1 MKERGG
7 NIMKDNY
14 DFDNAVMKDYS
25 NEISDIEKLRIILEA
40 FRASTKLSKEELKQE
55 VDAIL
60 AS

>member
-40 FRASTKLSKEELKQE
+40 FRASTKLGKEELKQE